1 MKDLR
6 QKADL
11 RLIGGSFLVA
21 IVFIGLT
28 MSVLGTVVDHW
39 IRYDARIKTAGL
51 ARVLAD
57 HLPQLPEIV
66 AGHHPQG
73 ADARTLQLVQ
83 SLSGAAR
90 ITLAAPDGRPILA
103 MADERSTTGQAGTE
117 NIRLPAQG
125 DVPYTRIDTIRQ
137 SGKKS
142 IVATT
147 VLPVLQEDRTIA
159 ILETRIDETDLA
171 ASFRRDLIIASL
183 ILASLLGLTFAFG
196 YSWLS
201 SAIRSRNASEE
212 RAEFLAS
219 HDGLTGLLNRQA
231 FQARLDTML
240 AKLDTDQCIALH
252 HLDIDH
258 FKRINDDLGEEGA
271 DKLIRLVA
279 LRLRETVRPSDIL
292 ARLGGDEL
300 VIAQCGITLPEQAE
314 VFSRR
319 LVDRLSEPYSLEGRE
334 VRISVSIGC
343 SLAPLHA
350 RQAQDLMAKAGI
362 ALQFIKSTGHR
373 GSGIFGETMEEELI
387 NRRDLGNLVRS
398 ALQKDLF
405 NLHFQPIMCLSSG
418 RISGFEAL
426 LRLTSEAGAP
436 VSPALFIPAAEEL
449 GLLPEIGEWVLKRAC
464 QIASGWADGMSV
476 AVNLSPSQF
485 ASGELPRQVAAAL
498 QASGLAA
505 ERLELEITEG
515 ILLKDTEAILQQ
527 LTGLKALGVTI
538 VMDDF
543 GTGYSS
549 LSYLWRFPFD
559 KLKIDRSF
567 MEAYSHSGETIQQ
580 ILKAIVALGR
590 ALKMQVTIEGIE
602 TVFHARAIKDLAID
616 NLQGYLFGKP
626 MAEAEIPNG
635 MLRDFL
641 KTMNAPADPPA
652 APRTSLPGEH
662 KTTAA
667 G

>member
-1 MKDLR
+1 MQELR

-28 MSVLGTVVDHW
+28 MTVLGSVVDHW
-39 IRYDARIKTAGL
+39 IRHDARVKTAGL
-51 ARVLAD
+51 AQVLED
-57 HLPQLPEIV
+57 RLLHLPGIA
-66 AGHHPQG
+66 AGQHPSG
-73 ADARTLQLVQ
+73 ADTSILHLIQ

-90 ITLAAPDGRPILA
+90 ITLAGPDGRPVLTA
-103 MADERSTTGQAGTE
+103 ADERIAPVETGAQT
-117 NIRLPAQG
+117 IVLPAQAE
-125 DVPYTRIDTIRQ
+125 VPYTRIEIIRNEQ
-137 SGKKS
+137 GRSVLA
-142 IVATT
+142 ITT
-147 VLPVLQEDRTIA
+147 QPLQRGGQTIA
-159 ILETRIDETDLA
+159 ILETRIDETDLE
-171 ASFRRDLIIASL
+171 ASFRRDLIIAS
-183 ILASLLGLTFAFG
+183 IVLASILGLAFAFG
-196 YSWLS
+196 YSWLT
-201 SAIRSRNASEE
+201 AAVRSRNASEE

-219 HDGLTGLLNRQA
+219 HDGLTGLLNRGA
-231 FQARLDTML
+231 FQSRLDAILSGSGMESC
-240 AKLDTDQCIALH
+240 AALH

-258 FKRINDDLGEEGA
+258 FKRVNEDLGEEGA

-279 LRLRETVRPSDIL
+279 LRLRETVRPTDIL

-300 VIAQCGITLPEQAE
+300 AVAQCGAALPEQAE
-314 VFSRR
+314 AFAQR
-319 LVDRLSEPYSLEGRE
+319 LVDRLSEPYALEGRE
-334 VRISVSIGC
+334 IRISVSIGC

-350 RQAQDLMAKAGI
+350 QQAQDLMAKAGI
-362 ALQFIKSTGHR
+362 ALQFIKSTGRR
-373 GSGIFGETMEEELI
+373 GSGIFGETMEEELL
-387 NRRDLGNLVRS
+387 NRRDLGLLVRS

-405 NLHFQPIMCLSSG
+405 SLHFQPIMCLSNG
-418 RISGFEAL
+418 CISGFEAL
-426 LRLTSEAGAP
+426 LRLNSETGAP
-436 VSPALFIPAAEEL
+436 VSPALFIPAAEEM
-449 GLLPEIGEWVLKRAC
+449 GLLPEIGEWVLNKAC
-464 QIASGWADGMSV
+464 QIAAGWTGGMSV

-498 QASGLAA
+498 KASGLAA

-515 ILLKDTEAILQQ
+515 ILLKDTEAILEQ
-527 LTGLKALGVTI
+527 LAGLKALGVTI

-641 KTMNAPADPPA
+641 KTMNAPADQPPV
-652 APRTSLPGEH
+652 PRAGTPGEH
-662 KTTAA
+662 KTVA